1 MHVSVC
7 MCHLRIFIHEHVLRV
22 SVSNV
27 SNAAAD
33 IDIESVKHTTL
44 KETSTESE
52 NKYQGNTIQ

>member
-1 MHVSVC
+1 MLVSVC
-7 MCHLRIFIHEHVLRV
+7 MCHLRVYIHEHVLRV
-22 SVSNV
+22 SGSNV
-27 SNAAAD
+27 SNAAD